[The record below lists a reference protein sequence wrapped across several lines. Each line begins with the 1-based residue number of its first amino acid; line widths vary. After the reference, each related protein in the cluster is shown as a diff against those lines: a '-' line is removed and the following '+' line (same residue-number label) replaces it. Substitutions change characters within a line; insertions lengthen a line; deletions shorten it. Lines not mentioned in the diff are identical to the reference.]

1 MGTFVIRANFLPVTK
16 CPNRQRAETSATP
29 FNPPNCWRKH
39 LGLDPNSRMYNF
51 FLFKLLLQWGFQ
63 RHTAYITIYF
73 FVRVALPYWA
83 LMWERVNET
92 AFEPHAAITTGL
104 GSSLGTHTHI
114 HKHTYTHTYTHQ
126 THTEFSSK
134 ISYPFLFFF
143 FSSLFSPFPFPWP
156 SQFILHIHH
165 IYRHVCFNVSAAVTA

>member
-1 MGTFVIRANFLPVTK
+1 
-16 CPNRQRAETSATP
+16 
-29 FNPPNCWRKH
+29 
-39 LGLDPNSRMYNF
+39 
-51 FLFKLLLQWGFQ
+51 
-63 RHTAYITIYF
+63 
-73 FVRVALPYWA
+73 
-83 LMWERVNET
+83 MWERVNET

-143 FSSLFSPFPFPWP
+143 FFLSFFSFSFPLTFTVHTTYPPYLSPCLFQRKCCCYRLNSAYLIFFNALCSLASSFLPRSTAANMPFPVISSGP
-156 SQFILHIHH
+156 SPRITPATSSRPALP
-165 IYRHVCFNVSAAVTA
+165 VVSSSPRIP